1 MAEIK
6 KICSRKT
13 EVVEINGKE
22 VIFKAITLGQL
33 RELSEYSSFK
43 DIFSG
48 EKTKTGEG
56 RSNSIMAFL
65 AKIDILLDLSCGLCI
80 DDLAAL
86 DGSQLK
92 EVYEVFKEVNEFF
105 FTIARVLDL
114 QEMMI
119 VAKGFLKKH
128 LQIIFAYYLKKGTE
142 TVLTMDTGTRLNVSK
157 PSTGTKQKR

>member
-48 EKTKTGEG
+48 EKTKADKG
-56 RSNSIMAFL
+56 RSNNIMAFL
-65 AKIDILLDLSCGLCI
+65 AKIDILLDLSRGLCI

-86 DGSQLK
+86 DGDQLGQLIDILLDLSRGLCIDGDQLK
-92 EVYEVFKEVNEFF
+92 EVYEVFKEVSE
-105 FTIARVLDL
+105 
-114 QEMMI
+114 
-119 VAKGFLKKH
+119 
-128 LQIIFAYYLKKGTE
+128 
-142 TVLTMDTGTRLNVSK
+142 S
-157 PSTGTKQKR
+157 